1 MSPIAAAAAPC
12 SPRAPAGALHTG
24 HVLPPARGEGL
35 LSAEE
40 AQRVDHHRLQLFNAL
55 QAQDRQALQA
65 AKQAVLDQ
73 AYRHGAPVALRRALR
88 ELSWHMAGLLLPRQ
102 LR

>member
-1 MSPIAAAAAPC
+1 MSPAAAAPC
-12 SPRAPAGALHTG
+12 SPGAPAGALHTG
-24 HVLPPARGEGL
+24 HGLAPARGDG
-35 LSAEE
+35 LSAAEV
-40 AQRVDHHRLQLFNAL
+40 QRVDHYRLQLFNAL